1 MRQTTRLNSGF
12 SLLELLIS
20 MAVTVVAVLAAVGL
34 ITKFARSAAAFTELS
49 TMEESRGAAQTLLRA
64 DLENAGHNLT
74 RPSPPL
80 AGSIFAIPTSSQDYT
95 WANGTV
101 TKTASTGWNN
111 GASINHALASGLG
124 SFSFTPTSTG
134 ATAFIASPNGNTF
147 AILIGFGAPDAGVW
161 MAVYVNGAEVAATLG
176 HSQSETISPHLA
188 GDSYS
193 FKIENG
199 ESNRIAKLYRLRNN
213 IPALLWTNTVPV
225 TSYPIS
231 FGLNIYE
238 QNQSFTNVIIT
249 GAPLIA
255 ISGNSTELAPLPSD
269 LGTQLSAPI
278 TITGGGSGITALSG
292 DKTTDSVTTLSELDS
307 TSPEVSVRP
316 PQRGSFNPGDYFLI
330 IDWGSLNPAAPGGAA
345 SSLCRVTSATTK
357 GNQLTLSLE
366 RVRQDNPAWARL
378 YSTDAEHAHRYAV
391 GSTVT
396 KLAPPV
402 SYTTSTDARLVRME
416 ADRPSTLAFN
426 VRQATFARYIEFN
439 STANVFRVD
448 ITLSAEGVETNNTA
462 STESRG
468 TIEFESRP
476 RALNLASNQ
485 LN

>member
-1 MRQTTRLNSGF
+1 MKQTPRVNSGF

-34 ITKFARSAAAFTELS
+34 ITKFARSAAAFAELS
-49 TMEESRGAAQTLLRA
+49 TMEESRGAAQSLLRA

-80 AGSIFAIPTSSQDYT
+80 AGSILAIPTSSQDYT
-95 WANGTV
+95 WANGTI

-111 GASINHALASGLG
+111 GASITHVLASGLG

-134 ATAFIASPNGNTF
+134 ATAFIASPNGDTF
-147 AILIGFGAPDAGVW
+147 AILIGFGAPDTGVW
-161 MAVYVNGAEVAATLG
+161 MGIYVNGVEAAATLG

-238 QNQSFTNVIIT
+238 QNKSFTNVIIT

-255 ISGNSTELAPLPSD
+255 ISGNSTELAPLPFD

-292 DKTTDSVTTLSELDS
+292 DKTTDSVTTLSDLDS
-307 TSPEVSVRP
+307 TFSEVTVRP
-316 PQRGSFNPGDYFLI
+316 PQRGTFNAGDYLLI

-345 SSLCRVTSATTK
+345 SSLCRVTSATIN
-357 GNQLTLSLE
+357 GNQLTLSIE

-378 YSTDAEHAHRYAV
+378 YSADAEHAHRYAV

-439 STANVFRVD
+439 SAANVFRVD

-468 TIEFESRP
+468 TIELESRP
-476 RALNLASNQ
+476 RAMNLASNQ

>member
-1 MRQTTRLNSGF
+1 MKQTPRVNSGF

-34 ITKFARSAAAFTELS
+34 ITKFARSAAAFAELS
-49 TMEESRGAAQTLLRA
+49 TMEESRGAAQSLLRA

-80 AGSIFAIPTSSQDYT
+80 AGSILAIPTSSQDYT
-95 WANGTV
+95 WANGTI

-111 GASINHALASGLG
+111 GASITHALASGLG

-134 ATAFIASPNGNTF
+134 ATAFIASPNGDTF
-147 AILIGFGAPDAGVW
+147 AILIGFGAPDTGVW
-161 MAVYVNGAEVAATLG
+161 MGIYVNGVEAAATLG

-238 QNQSFTNVIIT
+238 QNKSFTNVIIT

-255 ISGNSTELAPLPSD
+255 ISGNSTELAPLPFD

-292 DKTTDSVTTLSELDS
+292 DKTTDSVTTLSDLDS
-307 TSPEVSVRP
+307 TSSEVTVRP
-316 PQRGSFNPGDYFLI
+316 PQRGTFNAGDYLLI

-345 SSLCRVTSATTK
+345 SSLCRVTSATIN
-357 GNQLTLSLE
+357 GNQLTLSIE

-378 YSTDAEHAHRYAV
+378 YSADAEHAHRYAV

-439 STANVFRVD
+439 SAANVFRVD

-468 TIEFESRP
+468 TIELESRP
-476 RALNLASNQ
+476 RAMNLASNQ

>member
-1 MRQTTRLNSGF
+1 MKQTTRLNSGF

-20 MAVTVVAVLAAVGL
+20 MAITVVAVLAAVGL

-95 WANGTV
+95 WANGTL

-111 GASINHALASGLG
+111 GASITHALASGLG
-124 SFSFTPTSTG
+124 SFSFTPPSTG

-161 MAVYVNGAEVAATLG
+161 MGVYVNGAEVAATLG

-199 ESNRIAKLYRLRNN
+199 ESNRIARLYRLRNN

-238 QNQSFTNVIIT
+238 QNKSFTNVIIT

-255 ISGNSTELAPLPSD
+255 ISGNSTEFAPLPSD
-269 LGTQLSAPI
+269 LGTQLSAPL

-307 TSPEVSVRP
+307 TSSEVTVRR
-316 PQRGSFNPGDYFLI
+316 PQRGSFNAGDYLLI

-345 SSLCRVTSATTK
+345 SSLCRVTSATTN
-357 GNQLTLSLE
+357 GNQLTLSIE

-378 YSTDAEHAHRYAV
+378 HSTDAEHAHRYAV

-416 ADRPSTLAFN
+416 AGRPSTLAFN
-426 VRQATFARYIEFN
+426 VRQASFARYIEFN
-439 STANVFRVD
+439 SATNVFRVD
-448 ITLSAEGVETNNTA
+448 ITFAAEGVETNNTA

-476 RALNLASNQ
+476 RAMNLASNQ

>member
-1 MRQTTRLNSGF
+1 MKQTPRLNSGF

-34 ITKFARSAAAFTELS
+34 ITKFARSAAAFAELS
-49 TMEESRGAAQTLLRA
+49 TMEESRGAAQSLLRA

-80 AGSIFAIPTSSQDYT
+80 AGSILAIPTSSQDYT
-95 WANGTV
+95 WANGTI

-111 GASINHALASGLG
+111 GASITHALASGLG

-134 ATAFIASPNGNTF
+134 ATAFIASPNGYTF
-147 AILIGFGAPDAGVW
+147 AILIGFGAPDTGVW
-161 MAVYVNGAEVAATLG
+161 MGVYVNGVEAAATLG

-238 QNQSFTNVIIT
+238 QNKSFTNVIIT

-255 ISGNSTELAPLPSD
+255 ISGNSTELAPLPFD

-292 DKTTDSVTTLSELDS
+292 DKTTDSVTTLSDLDS
-307 TSPEVSVRP
+307 TSSEVIVRP
-316 PQRGSFNPGDYFLI
+316 PQRGNFNAGDYLLI

-345 SSLCRVTSATTK
+345 SSLCRVTSATIN
-357 GNQLTLSLE
+357 GNQLTLSIE

-402 SYTTSTDARLVRME
+402 SYTTSTDARLVRIE

-439 STANVFRVD
+439 SAANVFRVD
-448 ITLSAEGVETNNTA
+448 ITLSAESVETNNTA

-476 RALNLASNQ
+476 RAMNLASNQ

>member
-1 MRQTTRLNSGF
+1 MKQTPRVNSGF

-34 ITKFARSAAAFTELS
+34 ITKFARSAAAFAELS
-49 TMEESRGAAQTLLRA
+49 TMEESRGAAQSLLRA

-80 AGSIFAIPTSSQDYT
+80 AGSILAIPTSSQDYT
-95 WANGTV
+95 WANGTI

-111 GASINHALASGLG
+111 GASITHALASGLG

-134 ATAFIASPNGNTF
+134 ATAFIASPNGDTF
-147 AILIGFGAPDAGVW
+147 AILIGFGAPDTGVW
-161 MAVYVNGAEVAATLG
+161 MGIYVNGVEAAATLG

-238 QNQSFTNVIIT
+238 QNKSFTNVIIT

-255 ISGNSTELAPLPSD
+255 ISGNSTELAPLPFD

-292 DKTTDSVTTLSELDS
+292 DKTTDAVTTLSDLDS
-307 TSPEVSVRP
+307 TFSEVTVRP
-316 PQRGSFNPGDYFLI
+316 PQRGTFNAGDYLLI

-345 SSLCRVTSATTK
+345 SSLCRVTFATIN
-357 GNQLTLSLE
+357 GNQLTLSIE

-378 YSTDAEHAHRYAV
+378 YSADAEHAHRYAV

-402 SYTTSTDARLVRME
+402 SYTTSSDARLVRME

-439 STANVFRVD
+439 SAANVFRVD

-468 TIEFESRP
+468 TIELESRP
-476 RALNLASNQ
+476 RAMNLASNQ

>member
-1 MRQTTRLNSGF
+1 MG
-12 SLLELLIS
+12 
-20 MAVTVVAVLAAVGL
+20 
-34 ITKFARSAAAFTELS
+34 
-49 TMEESRGAAQTLLRA
+49 
-64 DLENAGHNLT
+64 
-74 RPSPPL
+74 
-80 AGSIFAIPTSSQDYT
+80 
-95 WANGTV
+95 
-101 TKTASTGWNN
+101 
-111 GASINHALASGLG
+111 
-124 SFSFTPTSTG
+124 
-134 ATAFIASPNGNTF
+134 
-147 AILIGFGAPDAGVW
+147 
-161 MAVYVNGAEVAATLG
+161 VYVNGAEIAATLG

-188 GDSYS
+188 GDSYT

-199 ESNRIAKLYRLRNN
+199 ESNRVAKLYRLRNN
-213 IPALLWTNTVPV
+213 IPALLWTNTLPV

-238 QNQSFTNVIIT
+238 QNKSFTNVIIT

-255 ISGNSTELAPLPSD
+255 LSGNSTELAPLPFD

-292 DKTTDSVTTLSELDS
+292 DKTTDSVTTLSDLDS
-307 TSPEVSVRP
+307 TASEVSVRP
-316 PQRGSFNPGDYFLI
+316 PQRGSFNAGDYLLI
-330 IDWGSLNPAAPGGAA
+330 IDWGSLNPAAPAA
-345 SSLCRVTSATTK
+345 AVSSLCRVSSASTN
-357 GNQLTLSLE
+357 GNQLNLSLE

-378 YSTDAEHAHRYAV
+378 YSTDAEHAHRYSI

-402 SYTTSTDARLVRME
+402 SYTTSSDARLVRME

-426 VRQATFARYIEFN
+426 VRQATFARYIELN
-439 STANVFRVD
+439 SAANIFRVD
-448 ITLSAEGVETNNTA
+448 ISLSAEGVETDNTA

-476 RALNLASNQ
+476 RAMNLASNQ